1 VSNLNDIINQQ
12 REEIGQLREQ
22 LEKANERGEEL
33 QDALVDDAKAKA
45 MLNKLTMENGELSI
59 KASGN
64 IFHVFCEAFVETFK
78 GSGATNYL
86 VAEFNSEELGAFTVT
101 MQRSEGLTVYQK
113 LNEANERVAELESQ
127 HQLLTMRIEPLLDMQ
142 EDGEL
147 YARCHLADDIYE
159 SFVEGSS
166 VDALNK
172 FTIEQQ
178 IEALAHVLSSY
189 KTQKFC
195 PTNYA
200 IQAFN
205 DGVAHLWAHIVN
217 CELQLRKGGES

>member
-12 REEIGQLREQ
+12 REEIAQLRTQ
-22 LEKANERGEEL
+22 L
-33 QDALVDDAKAKA
+33 AK
-45 MLNKLTMENGELSI
+45 
-59 KASGN
+59 
-64 IFHVFCEAFVETFK
+64 
-78 GSGATNYL
+78 
-86 VAEFNSEELGAFTVT
+86 
-101 MQRSEGLTVYQK
+101 
-113 LNEANERVAELESQ
+113 ANERVAELESQ

-189 KTQKFC
+189 KPQKFC

-217 CELQLRKGGES
+217 CELQLRKEQEK

>member
-1 VSNLNDIINQQ
+1 MMTLWSDDKTS
-12 REEIGQLREQ
+12 EEI
-22 LEKANERGEEL
+22 
-33 QDALVDDAKAKA
+33 
-45 MLNKLTMENGELSI
+45 
-59 KASGN
+59 
-64 IFHVFCEAFVETFK
+64 
-78 GSGATNYL
+78 
-86 VAEFNSEELGAFTVT
+86 
-101 MQRSEGLTVYQK
+101 QK
-113 LNEANERVAELESQ
+113 LSEVDGNYVAYNLHEDLLCVKEDLAKANERVAELEFQ
-127 HQLLTMRIEPLLDMQ
+127 HQLLTKRIEPLLDMQ

-159 SFVEGSS
+159 AFIEGSS

-217 CELQLRKGGES
+217 CELQLRKEQKSDCF

>member
-1 VSNLNDIINQQ
+1 MMTLWSDGKTN
-12 REEIGQLREQ
+12 EEI
-22 LEKANERGEEL
+22 
-33 QDALVDDAKAKA
+33 
-45 MLNKLTMENGELSI
+45 
-59 KASGN
+59 
-64 IFHVFCEAFVETFK
+64 
-78 GSGATNYL
+78 
-86 VAEFNSEELGAFTVT
+86 
-101 MQRSEGLTVYQK
+101 QK
-113 LNEANERVAELESQ
+113 LSEVDGNYVAYNLHEDLLCVKEDLAKANERVAELEFQ

-142 EDGEL
+142 EEGEL
-147 YARCHLADDIYE
+147 YERCHLADDIYE

-166 VDALNK
+166 VDALKK
-172 FTIEQQ
+172 FAIEQQ

-217 CELQLRKGGES
+217 CELQLRK

>member
-1 VSNLNDIINQQ
+1 MMTLWSDGKTN
-12 REEIGQLREQ
+12 EEI
-22 LEKANERGEEL
+22 
-33 QDALVDDAKAKA
+33 
-45 MLNKLTMENGELSI
+45 
-59 KASGN
+59 
-64 IFHVFCEAFVETFK
+64 
-78 GSGATNYL
+78 
-86 VAEFNSEELGAFTVT
+86 
-101 MQRSEGLTVYQK
+101 QK
-113 LNEANERVAELESQ
+113 LSEVDGNYVAYNLHEDLLCVKEDLAKANERVAELEFQ

-142 EDGEL
+142 EEGEL
-147 YARCHLADDIYE
+147 YERCHLADDIYE

-166 VDALNK
+166 VDALKK
-172 FTIEQQ
+172 FAIEQQ

-217 CELQLRKGGES
+217 CELQLRKGGELWAQ